1 MRLAVILGSV
11 SVMAAILAASC
22 GTPEH
27 TEGAGGAECS
37 SSSSSSSGMG
47 GEAGA
52 GGEAPDAGG
61 PSRDWCALLDT
72 SDASCMGCGLAPADD
87 EWCANE
93 AAAPCAIVGMVP
105 VACGWS
111 APADAACI
119 EVGAYAC
126 GEMGRLV
133 CCPVDGGPVAVNP
146 ACVNGPGDCIDFG
159 DCIDAYCGLDGA
171 CYYDR
176 RASGAPCGDGGACG
190 NGICE

>member
-1 MRLAVILGSV
+1 MRLFTILYC
-11 SVMAAILAASC
+11 ILIATVAMTFSC
-22 GTPEH
+22 GDADH
-27 TEGAGGAECS
+27 TFPWCGS
-37 SSSSSSSGMG
+37 SSSGSSSSGSSSSSG
-47 GEAGA
+47 A
-52 GGEAPDAGG
+52 GGYHNL
-61 PSRDWCALLDT
+61 DWCDLLT
-72 SDASCMGCGLAPADD
+72 KNDAACMGCAFAPTDD
-87 EWCANE
+87 AWCANE
-93 AAAPCAIVGMVP
+93 AASPCAIVGMVP

-111 APADAACI
+111 APADASCI

-133 CCPVDGGPVAVNP
+133 CCPVDGGPGAANP